1 MASGAGMTDAA
12 LSPGKRGRSGASTE
26 VIGAPKRGSN
36 SEHVVA
42 RFHSS
47 GRRLILPAIA
57 TVAACAGTGYLAGRM
72 PESWGAAVLVAGALL
87 VFGLGIVP
95 FVLWSSRVYT
105 VTTRRIVVRSGFLV
119 RSRQEVLLTRGF
131 DITLRRGP
139 LQLLAGSGD
148 IVLETGGDPLVL
160 RDAPSAKLV
169 QAALADLVEYS
180 TTATGTGRQQRIN
193 ATRRPFDP

>member
-1 MASGAGMTDAA
+1 MTDAA
-12 LSPGKRGRSGASTE
+12 PRPGKRGRSGASTE

-57 TVAACAGTGYLAGRM
+57 TIAACAGTGFLAGRM
-72 PESWGAAVLVAGALL
+72 PEPWEVSAVLVAGALL

-105 VTTRRIVVRSGFLV
+105 VTTRRIVVRSGFVV
-119 RSRQEVLLTRGF
+119 RARQEVLLTRGF
-131 DITLRRGP
+131 DVTLRRGP

-180 TTATGTGRQQRIN
+180 TAATGTGRQQRIN